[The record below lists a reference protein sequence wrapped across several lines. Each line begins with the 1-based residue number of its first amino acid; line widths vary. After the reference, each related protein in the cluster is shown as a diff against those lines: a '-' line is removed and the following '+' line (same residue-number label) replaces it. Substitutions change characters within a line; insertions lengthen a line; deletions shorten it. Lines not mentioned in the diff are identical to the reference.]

1 MTTRVPPPDTDEAF
15 ATFMRLLR
23 EAGLRPALAYL
34 LELTDYRYIAIFR
47 FRDDL
52 ITAIEFYDREDPAAA
67 STGIVPVSSTYC
79 CFVRD
84 SKGMFTTANSLLDAR
99 VAGHVKRE
107 TVQAYCGIP
116 ILTPDGEILGTL
128 CHFDDVPR
136 DPEQID
142 LELVLQVASALEQT
156 GSVPAF
162 PDVDVQGDAD

>member
-1 MTTRVPPPDTDEAF
+1 MSTPVFPPDTDEAF
-15 ATFMRLLR
+15 ATFMRLLG

-47 FRDDL
+47 FKDDL
-52 ITAIEFYDREDPAAA
+52 ITATAFYDRDDPAAESA
-67 STGIVPVSSTYC
+67 GIVPVSSTYC

-84 SKGMFTTANSLLDAR
+84 SKGMFTTVNSLLDTR
-99 VAGHVKRE
+99 VSGHVKRE

-116 ILTPDGEILGTL
+116 ILTPDGDILGTI

-142 LELVLQVASALEQT
+142 IELILQVASALEQT

-162 PDVDVQGDAD
+162 PDVDV